1 MSGLAAVFWKEMADY
16 FSSRRFLI
24 LLALIYLSGGWAIFN
39 AANFIRSA
47 VAESSSVFLLLFT
60 SAGPDGVPPSFVF
73 FLALFVPII
82 GIAFGFDA
90 INSERASGTLSR
102 VLSQPIYRDSVVNGK
117 FLAGLFTIA
126 TLLASILLLVSGVG
140 LRMIGVPPELDE
152 VARLT
157 SFFLVTVLYAG
168 FWLALSILLSLLFS
182 RAATSALAALAIWL
196 FFILFIGMIAQAVA
210 GAIVPV
216 NQSSTEVEQLRYVTT
231 VQAITRFSPATLF
244 SEAMAGLLTPSL
256 RTLGM
261 GALLSAP
268 PAGTLANPLSFSQSF
283 LLVWPQV
290 LSIMVLTIVCF
301 AIAYVK
307 FMREEIRAT

>member
-1 MSGLAAVFWKEMADY
+1 MSGLAAVFWKEIAEY

-24 LLALIYLSGGWAIFN
+24 LLALIYLSGGWAIYN
-39 AANFIRSA
+39 AANFIRSEVSA
-47 VAESSSVFLLLFT
+47 SSSVFLLLFT
-60 SAGPDGVPPSFVF
+60 ASGPQGVPPSFVF

-140 LRMIGVPPELDE
+140 LRMIGVAPELE
-152 VARLT
+152 EIARLAT
-157 SFFLVTVLYAG
+157 FFLVTVLYAG
-168 FWLALSILLSLLFS
+168 FWLALAILLSLLFS
-182 RAATSALAALAIWL
+182 RPATSALAAIAIWL
-196 FFILFIGMIAQAVA
+196 FFTFFIGMIAQAVA
-210 GAIVPV
+210 GVLVPV
-216 NQSSTEVEQLRYVTT
+216 DQFSTEAEQMQYVDTA
-231 VQAITRFSPATLF
+231 QFITRFSPATLF

-256 RTLGM
+256 RALGM
-261 GALLSAP
+261 GTLLSQP
-268 PAGTLANPLSFSQSF
+268 PAGMLPNPLIFSQSF
-283 LLVWPQV
+283 LLVWPQI
-290 LSIMVLTIVCF
+290 LSILVLTIICF
-301 AIAYVK
+301 ALAYIK